1 MKKTILITGGC
12 GFVGSNLAV
21 FFKTSYPGYSI
32 IALDNLKRRGSE
44 LNINRLKDAGV
55 EFIHGDIRNRED
67 FDQVGPIDLL
77 IEASAEP
84 SVLAGINSSLDY
96 LINTNLNGTINC
108 LGYAAKHQAGFLFL
122 STSRVYPIKHIE
134 NIRFTETTSRFEMLA
149 AQDMTG
155 VSAAGI
161 NENFPLDG
169 CRTFYGATKLASELL
184 IHEYNAMLRMKTV
197 INRCGVITGPYQM
210 GKVDQGV
217 VVLWVA
223 RHFWKN
229 KLGYFGYGG
238 EGKQVRDILH
248 IHDLYRLIDLQVH
261 DMDKFNGQVF
271 NVGGG
276 HGCSVS
282 LKELTALCEEVTG
295 NKIVIENIP
304 ENRQADI
311 RTYITDNTKITALS
325 GWRPEKN
332 PKDIIAEIHGWI
344 RENQL
349 ILNNILN

>member
-21 FFKTSYPGYSI
+21 SFKTNYPDYSI
-32 IALDNLKRRGSE
+32 IAFDNLKRRGSE
-44 LNINRLKDAGV
+44 LNINRLRDAGV
-55 EFIHGDIRNRED
+55 VFVHGDIRNRED

-96 LINTNLNGTINC
+96 LINTNLNGTLNC
-108 LGYAAKHQAGFLFL
+108 LNFAAKNKADFIFL
-122 STSRVYPIKHIE
+122 STSRVYPIKHLE
-134 NIRFTETTSRFEMLA
+134 NIHFTESFSRFEISSL
-149 AQDMTG
+149 QKITG
-155 VSAAGI
+155 VSTNGI
-161 NENFPLDG
+161 SEIFPLNG
-169 CRTFYGATKLASELL
+169 ARSFYGATKLASELL
-184 IHEYNAMLRMKTV
+184 IHEYNAMLGMKTV

-248 IHDLYRLIDLQVH
+248 IHDLYRLIDIQVH

-271 NVGGG
+271 NLGGG
-276 HGCSVS
+276 EGCSVS

-295 NKIVIENIP
+295 NNIP
-304 ENRQADI
+304 IEKIEENRQADI
-311 RTYITDNTKITALS
+311 RIYITDNAKITALS
-325 GWRPEKN
+325 GWRPEKK
-332 PKDIIAEIHGWI
+332 PKEIITDIYAWI
-344 RENQL
+344 KENESVL
-349 ILNNILN
+349 NKILN

>member
-1 MKKTILITGGC
+1 MKILITGGC

-21 FFKTSYPGYSI
+21 SLKNKYPYYSI
-32 IALDNLKRRGSE
+32 IALDNLKRQGSE
-44 LNINRLKDAGV
+44 VNINRLKGAGI
-55 EFIHGDIRNRED
+55 EFLHGDIRSKED
-67 FDQVGPIDLL
+67 FDQIGKIDLL

-108 LGYAAKHQAGFLFL
+108 LNYAAKHKAGFVFL
-122 STSRVYPIKHIE
+122 STSRVYPIKQIE
-134 NIRFTETTSRFEMLA
+134 NIRFSETPSRFQILTK
-149 AQDMTG
+149 QDVTG

-161 NENFPLDG
+161 AENFPIEG
-169 CRTFYGATKLASELL
+169 FRTFYGATKLASELL
-184 IHEYNAMLRMKTV
+184 IHEYNAMLGMKTV

-223 RHFWKN
+223 RHFWGK

-238 EGKQVRDILH
+238 EGKQVRDILD
-248 IHDLYRLIDLQVH
+248 IHDLFRLIDIQVH

-271 NVGGG
+271 NIGGG
-276 HGCSVS
+276 NRCSIS

-295 NKIVIENIP
+295 NKIPIEKIV
-304 ENRQADI
+304 EHRQADI
-311 RTYITDNTKITALS
+311 RIYITDNTKISALS
-325 GWRPEKN
+325 GWRPEKK
-332 PKDIIAEIHGWI
+332 PKDIITEIYKWI
-344 RENQL
+344 KENQL